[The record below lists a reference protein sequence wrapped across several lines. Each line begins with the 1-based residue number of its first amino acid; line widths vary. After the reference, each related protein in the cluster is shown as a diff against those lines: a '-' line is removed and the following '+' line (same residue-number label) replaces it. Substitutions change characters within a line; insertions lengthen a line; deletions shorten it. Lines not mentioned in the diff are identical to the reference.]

1 MPAHID
7 HTALLQLG
15 EHAVE
20 TFPRR
25 CRVVRELLIRERYG
39 DQYPL
44 VRLHPIAV
52 GQTEERRA
60 ERPLFPVEHEVAEFE
75 MLLAHVHPDQ
85 LQQRD
90 SEVRM
95 LFEICLQYGELDGVD
110 LGGAARN
117 RTKEI
122 GRLILVDRQLP
133 DETPLRRKTQRQNT
147 PRCAVFDHKDMPRAH
162 DIEIVCR
169 RTLTVEIRAI
179 VQGNHLAWNRH
190 QFLDE
195 CFLFHLRPLSTIPY
209 RIYL

>member
-1 MPAHID
+1 
-7 HTALLQLG
+7 
-15 EHAVE
+15 
-20 TFPRR
+20 
-25 CRVVRELLIRERYG
+25 
-39 DQYPL
+39 
-44 VRLHPIAV
+44 
-52 GQTEERRA
+52 
-60 ERPLFPVEHEVAEFE
+60 
-75 MLLAHVHPDQ
+75 
-85 LQQRD
+85 
-90 SEVRM
+90 M

-110 LGGAARN
+110 LGGTARN

-133 DETPLRRKTQRQNT
+133 DEAPLRRKAQRQNT

-195 CFLFHLRPLSTIPY
+195 CFLIHLRPLSTIPY